1 MYNLFTTILGSIFI
15 IISLHRL
22 FYLSDNDKL
31 IETNNMQ
38 LNPIFSNIIILA
50 QLVVGSLL
58 ITNTSNTLVLQISLI
73 GIIFNSILMLFHNY
87 DNILKTYK
95 EIWTFQPTA
104 MSFSLHL
111 LYIFIILILLY
122 CNKTTIS
129 ISNT

>member
-15 IISLHRL
+15 IISVHRL
-22 FYLSDNDKL
+22 LYLSDNDKL
-31 IETNNMQ
+31 IETNHMQ

-50 QLVVGSLL
+50 QLVIGSLL

-111 LYIFIILILLY
+111 LYILIILILLY
-122 CNKTTIS
+122 
-129 ISNT
+129 SNNTNQ